1 MRNVATG
8 GHRYAEFV
16 ATYLDDILVA
26 HRRRAEADGRSLTA
40 LLAGLDVSTTPRD
53 FAGALQAPGLSVI
66 AELKRKSPSA
76 GTLGGGADPAEVAL
90 SYEAGGAAALSVLTD
105 GPHFGG
111 SAEDLIAAHEAVALP
126 VLRKD
131 FTVDPRDVVDARAMG
146 ADCVLLIVAAL
157 DDHELQSL
165 LALARDLALGALVEV
180 HDEIELDR
188 ALQAG
193 ADLIGVNQRD
203 LHTFEVDTERAVRVA
218 NRIPAGVVAVAESG
232 VTGPEDA
239 ERLAAAGYDA
249 ILVGQSVV
257 TADDRVGA
265 VARLS
270 GHPVG
275 VRP

>member
-180 HDEIELDR
+180 HDESELDR

-218 NRIPAGVVAVAESG
+218 DRIPAGVVAVAESG
-232 VTGPEDA
+232 VRGPEDA

-257 TADDRVGA
+257 IADDRAGA

>member
-1 MRNVATG
+1 MRNAATG
-8 GHRYAEFV
+8 GHRYAELV

-111 SAEDLIAAHEAVALP
+111 SAEDLMAAREAVALP

>member
-180 HDEIELDR
+180 HDESELDR

-203 LHTFEVDTERAVRVA
+203 LRTFEVDTERAVRVA

>member
-1 MRNVATG
+1 M
-8 GHRYAEFV
+8 

-40 LLAGLDVSTTPRD
+40 LLTGLDVSTTPRD

-180 HDEIELDR
+180 HDESELDR

-218 NRIPAGVVAVAESG
+218 DRIPAGVVAVAESG
-232 VTGPEDA
+232 VRGPEDA

>member
-1 MRNVATG
+1 MRNAATG

-40 LLAGLDVSTTPRD
+40 LLTGLDVSTTPRD

-180 HDEIELDR
+180 HDESELDR

-218 NRIPAGVVAVAESG
+218 DRIPAGVVAVAESG
-232 VTGPEDA
+232 VRGPEDA

>member
-1 MRNVATG
+1 MRNAATG

-203 LHTFEVDTERAVRVA
+203 LRTFEVDTERAVRVA

>member
-1 MRNVATG
+1 M
-8 GHRYAEFV
+8 

-111 SAEDLIAAHEAVALP
+111 SAEDLMAAREAVALP

>member
-1 MRNVATG
+1 MRNAATG

-40 LLAGLDVSTTPRD
+40 LLTGLDVSTTPRD

>member
-111 SAEDLIAAHEAVALP
+111 SAEDLMAAREAVALP

>member
-1 MRNVATG
+1 MRNAATG

-180 HDEIELDR
+180 HDESELDR

-218 NRIPAGVVAVAESG
+218 DRIPAGVVAVAESG
-232 VTGPEDA
+232 VRGPEDA

-257 TADDRVGA
+257 TADDRAGA

-275 VRP
+275 VRS

>member
-1 MRNVATG
+1 MRNAATG
-8 GHRYAEFV
+8 GHRYAESV

-111 SAEDLIAAHEAVALP
+111 SAEDLMAAREAVALP

>member
-105 GPHFGG
+105 GPYFGG

-203 LHTFEVDTERAVRVA
+203 LRTFEVDTERAVRVA

>member
-1 MRNVATG
+1 MRKAATG

-40 LLAGLDVSTTPRD
+40 LLTGLDVSTTPRD

-180 HDEIELDR
+180 HDEAELDR
-188 ALQAG
+188 ALAVG
-193 ADLIGVNQRD
+193 ASLVVVNQRD
-203 LHTFEVDTERAVRVA
+203 LVTFAVDTDRAVRVA
-218 NRIPAGVVAVAESG
+218 SHIPAGVVAVAESG
-232 VTGPEDA
+232 VRDNDDA
-239 ERLAAAGYDA
+239 ARLAAAGYDA
-249 ILVGQSVV
+249 ILVGESLV
-257 TADDRVGA
+257 TSIDRSQQVWSMVGYPIGG
-265 VARLS
+265 R
-270 GHPVG
+270 G
-275 VRP
+275 

>member
-180 HDEIELDR
+180 HDESELDR

-218 NRIPAGVVAVAESG
+218 DRIPAGVVAVAESG
-232 VTGPEDA
+232 VRGPEDA

-257 TADDRVGA
+257 TADDRAGA

>member
-203 LHTFEVDTERAVRVA
+203 LRTFEVDTERAVRVA